1 MQCTSSLSSHFP
13 RIFEHVCHRCTS
25 TNCFCY
31 LNFYIYSIISVKF
44 VITFLMLRAWF
55 RQYHVLK
62 KWWLG
67 VILNQLQLL
76 KGRNMKQNAFHKKM
90 VCTGNT
96 IHIMKTWHM
105 YPDTLSSKV
114 NIQGSKIA
122 RERARE
128 KNYLKITLIRYLTK
142 FNEEWQNPRGCWQ

>member
-1 MQCTSSLSSHFP
+1 MHF
-13 RIFEHVCHRCTS
+13 I
-25 TNCFCY
+25 
-31 LNFYIYSIISVKF
+31 
-44 VITFLMLRAWF
+44 
-55 RQYHVLK
+55 
-62 KWWLG
+62 
-67 VILNQLQLL
+67 
-76 KGRNMKQNAFHKKM
+76 KKM

-142 FNEEWQNPRGCWQ
+142 FNEEWQNPRGCWQWLDVLPCQTRLDIVYWRCQQLSNVWVRHRQTATIPTTSVMQSRAENIRTCVYLVWLLHFTF